1 MLHLVFLSN
10 NTIAAWPNFCKRQTG
25 LHNFTPKIL
34 IHLSKPVIVFC
45 YECLKNCP
53 KKFQMSEQ
61 YLDCLDKMSEVNF
74 SPAETLC
81 SNGPGHMT
89 KMAATPIYGK
99 KPFKNLLLQNQTA
112 DDLGTWYVAFGLWGL
127 QSLFK

>member
-1 MLHLVFLSN
+1 MVRLKGLDYSLVNARTPPVFLSN
-10 NTIAAWPNFCKRQTG
+10 NMIADWPNFCKRQTG

-34 IHLSKPVIVFC
+34 IHSSKPVILFC

-74 SPAETLC
+74 SPAETL
-81 SNGPGHMT
+81 GLRAG
-89 KMAATPIYGK
+89 
-99 KPFKNLLLQNQTA
+99 LLASACPHRHRARL
-112 DDLGTWYVAFGLWGL
+112 
-127 QSLFK
+127 